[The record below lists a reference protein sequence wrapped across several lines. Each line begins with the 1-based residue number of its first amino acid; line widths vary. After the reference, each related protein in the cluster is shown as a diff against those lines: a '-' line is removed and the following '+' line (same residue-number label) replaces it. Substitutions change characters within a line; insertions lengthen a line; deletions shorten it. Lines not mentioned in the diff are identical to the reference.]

1 MPNKPPAAL
10 LLLLLLGGGCEE
22 LGGWPAGL
30 DLHSAA
36 WQAAMGGGTTADD
49 DIVK

>member
-1 MPNKPPAAL
+1 MPNKPPLLL

-30 DLHSAA
+30 DLHNAVYGRR
-36 WQAAMGGGTTADD
+36 QCITTWC
-49 DIVK
+49 